1 MDIHRIHS
9 DKAKVIEQH
18 GPWISHNIKLA
29 DDCYT
34 IGPGFTGKGER
45 AKRYLQTIADIAR
58 RPFKDLRILDLACG
72 EGLYAIECALHG
84 ADTVGIEGRLHNIAK
99 GEFVKEVLGLDSLR
113 FYQDD
118 VRQFSKEKYGE
129 FDVILCCGIL
139 YHLREHDAIRLV
151 HRIYEACRGFVI
163 LDTQFSVA
171 PKVTVAH
178 DDKTYAG
185 RVYQE
190 HYANKSPAAIA
201 ADVYA
206 SLDNIESFWFT
217 VPSLLNLFA
226 DAGFSSVHQIANP
239 KAHDDFDDRI
249 AILAMRNERQN
260 ILALPEL
267 NVLIPDRWAE
277 QSGNKLHRSQRWYGP
292 LIPYAQRIRH
302 VFGR

>member
-1 MDIHRIHS
+1 VDIQTIHR
-9 DKAKVIEQH
+9 DKAKLVEQH

-34 IGPGFTGKGER
+34 MRPGYIGKGER

-58 RPFKDLRILDLACG
+58 RPFNDLRILDLACG

-84 ADTVGIEGRLHNIAK
+84 ADTVGIEGRLQNVAK
-99 GEFVKEVLGLDSLR
+99 GEFVKEVLGLDRLK

-139 YHLREHDAIRLV
+139 YHLREREAIRLV
-151 HRIYEACRGFVI
+151 HRIYEACRAFVI

-171 PKVTVAH
+171 AKVTVAH
-178 DDKTYAG
+178 DGKTYAG

-190 HYANKSPAAIA
+190 HYANKSQAAIA
-201 ADVYA
+201 QDVYA
-206 SLDNIESFWFT
+206 SLDNMESFWFT

-226 DAGFSSVHQIANP
+226 DAGFSSAHQIANP
-239 KAHDDFDDRI
+239 KAHDFDDRI
-249 AILAMRNERQN
+249 AILAIRNERQDL
-260 ILALPEL
+260 LALPEL
-267 NVLIPDRWAE
+267 NALTPDRWEE
-277 QSGNKLHRSQRWYGP
+277 QSGSNLHRSQRWYGP
-292 LIPYAQRIRH
+292 LVPYAQRIRNM
-302 VFGR
+302 FQR

>member
-1 MDIHRIHS
+1 VDIQTIHR
-9 DKAKVIEQH
+9 DKAKLVEQH

-34 IGPGFTGKGER
+34 MRPGYIGKGER

-58 RPFKDLRILDLACG
+58 RPFNDLRILDLACG

-84 ADTVGIEGRLHNIAK
+84 ADTVGIEGRLQNVAK
-99 GEFVKEVLGLDSLR
+99 GEFVKEVLGLDRLK

-139 YHLREHDAIRLV
+139 YHLREREAMRLV
-151 HRIYEACRGFVI
+151 HRIYEACRAFVI

-171 PKVTVAH
+171 AKVTVAH
-178 DDKTYAG
+178 DGKTYAG

-190 HYANKSPAAIA
+190 HYANKSQAAIA
-201 ADVYA
+201 QDVYA
-206 SLDNIESFWFT
+206 SLDNMESFWFT

-226 DAGFSSVHQIANP
+226 DAGFSSAHQIANP
-239 KAHDDFDDRI
+239 KAHDFDDRI
-249 AILAMRNERQN
+249 AILAIRNERQDL
-260 ILALPEL
+260 LALPEL
-267 NVLIPDRWAE
+267 NVLTPDRWEE
-277 QSGNKLHRSQRWYGP
+277 QSGSNLHRSQRWYGP
-292 LIPYAQRIRH
+292 LVPYAQRIRNM
-302 VFGR
+302 FQR

>member
-9 DKAKVIEQH
+9 DKARVIEQH

-34 IGPGFTGKGER
+34 IGPAFTGKGER

-58 RPFKDLRILDLACG
+58 RPFNDLRILDLACG

-84 ADTVGIEGRLHNIAK
+84 ADSVGIEGRLPNIAK
-99 GEFVKEVLGLDSLR
+99 GEFVKEVLRLDRLR

-151 HRIYEACRGFVI
+151 HRIYDACRAFVI

-171 PKVTVAH
+171 PKVTVAY

-185 RVYQE
+185 RVYRE
-190 HYANKSPAAIA
+190 HYPNKSSTAIA
-201 ADVYA
+201 QDVYA
-206 SLDNIESFWFT
+206 SLDNMESFWFT

-226 DAGFSSVHQIANP
+226 DAGFTSVHQIANP
-239 KAHDDFDDRI
+239 KVHDDFDDRI
-249 AILAMRNERQN
+249 AILAMRNEREHL
-260 ILALPEL
+260 LALPEL
-267 NVLIPDRWAE
+267 NVLTPDRWAE
-277 QSGNKLHRSQRWYGP
+277 QSGNRLHRSQRWYGP
-292 LIPYAQRIRH
+292 LIPYAQRIRN

>member
-1 MDIHRIHS
+1 VDIQTIHR
-9 DKAKVIEQH
+9 DKAKLVEQH

-34 IGPGFTGKGER
+34 MRPGYIGKGER

-58 RPFKDLRILDLACG
+58 RPFNDLRILDLACG

-84 ADTVGIEGRLHNIAK
+84 ADTVGIEGRLQNVAK
-99 GEFVKEVLGLDSLR
+99 GEFVKEVLGLDRLK

-139 YHLREHDAIRLV
+139 YHLREREAIRLV
-151 HRIYEACRGFVI
+151 HRIYEACRAFVI

-171 PKVTVAH
+171 AKVTVAH
-178 DDKTYAG
+178 DGKTYAG

-190 HYANKSPAAIA
+190 HYANKSQAAIA
-201 ADVYA
+201 QDVYA
-206 SLDNIESFWFT
+206 SLDNMESFWFT

-226 DAGFSSVHQIANP
+226 DAGFSSAHQIANP
-239 KAHDDFDDRI
+239 KAHDFDDRI
-249 AILAMRNERQN
+249 AILAIRNERQDL
-260 ILALPEL
+260 LALPEL
-267 NVLIPDRWAE
+267 NVLTPDRWEE
-277 QSGNKLHRSQRWYGP
+277 QSGSNLHRSQRWYGS
-292 LIPYAQRIRH
+292 LVPYAQRIRNM
-302 VFGR
+302 FQR

>member
-1 MDIHRIHS
+1 MDIQRIHT
-9 DKAKVIEQH
+9 DKAKLVEQH
-18 GPWISHNIKLA
+18 GPWVSHNIKLA

-34 IGPGFTGKGER
+34 IGPGYTGKGDR

-84 ADTVGIEGRLHNIAK
+84 ADTVGIEGRLQNIAK
-99 GEFVKEVLGLDSLR
+99 GEFVKEVLRLDRLK

-118 VRQFSKEKYGE
+118 VRHFSKEKYGE

-139 YHLREHDAIRLV
+139 YHLREQEAIRLV
-151 HRIYEACRGFVI
+151 HKIYDACRAFVI

-171 PKVTVAH
+171 PKVTVVD

-185 RVYQE
+185 RVYRE
-190 HYANKSPAAIA
+190 HYQNKSPAAIA

-206 SLDNIESFWFT
+206 SLDNMESFWFT

-226 DAGFSSVHQIANP
+226 DAGFTSVHQIANP
-239 KAHDDFDDRI
+239 KAHDFDDRI
-249 AILAMRNERQN
+249 AILAMRNERQK
-260 ILALPEL
+260 LLTLPEL
-267 NVLIPDRWAE
+267 NVLASDRWAE
-277 QSGNKLHRSQRWYGP
+277 RSGTNLHRSQRWYGP
-292 LIPYAQRIRH
+292 LIPYAQRIRNM
-302 VFGR
+302 FGR